1 LLEPVGLSELESRLY
16 VTLIQHPRSSAAELA
31 LHCGVSTAQAARAL
45 ALFVRRGMAS
55 RLPGRRAGYL
65 AVSPDIALQ
74 PLLGRRE
81 EELHQVRTAVHEL
94 TQQFRRTSRYTHP
107 AEQVEVV
114 TGADN
119 ILSRVR
125 ALQESAKKRIRGIDK
140 LPHLMTSPYA
150 NTADEQRRLA
160 DGISYRVIYDREVLA
175 MPEKFGE
182 VLGSVRRGE
191 QARAVTEA
199 PLKAWIA
206 DDSSALLPMRGDS
219 FTIDAAFVLHP
230 STLLDAVVALFESEW
245 HRATPISQRTPDPG
259 TGAPDD
265 ATRTLLGLL
274 AAGLTDES
282 IARALDLGLRTVQ
295 RRIHDLMRDL
305 NVVTRFQLGL
315 AARDRGWA

>member
-1 LLEPVGLSELESRLY
+1 MLEPVGLSELESRLY
-16 VTLIQHPRSSAAELA
+16 VTLIQHPHASSAELA

-55 RLPGRRAGYL
+55 RLPGRRYL
-65 AVSPDIALQ
+65 AVAPDIALQ

-94 TQQFRRTSRYTHP
+94 TQMFRRASRYTHP

-125 ALQESAKKRIRGIDK
+125 ALQESAKTRIRGIDK
-140 LPHLMTSPYA
+140 LPHLMTSPYS

-182 VLGSVRRGE
+182 VLGSARRGE
-191 QARAVTEA
+191 QARAVTDA
-199 PLKAWIA
+199 PLKVWIA
-206 DDSSALLPMRGDS
+206 DDTSALLPMRGDA

-230 STLLDAVVALFESEW
+230 STLLDAVIALFESEW
-245 HRATPISQRTPDPG
+245 RRATPVREPTRSG
-259 TGAPDD
+259 VDD
-265 ATRTLLGLL
+265 SEETTRTLLGLL

-282 IARALDLGLRTVQ
+282 IARSLDVGLRTVQ
-295 RRIHDLMRDL
+295 RRIHDLMAEL

-315 AARDRGWA
+315 AARDRGWT